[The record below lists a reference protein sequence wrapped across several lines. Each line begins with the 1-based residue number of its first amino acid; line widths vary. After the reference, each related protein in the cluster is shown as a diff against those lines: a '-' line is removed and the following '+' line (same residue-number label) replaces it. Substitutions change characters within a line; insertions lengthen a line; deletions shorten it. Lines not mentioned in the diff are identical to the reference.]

1 MADALAESM
10 LEAVF
15 HWERTRPDR
24 PWLTQ
29 PMGGGVVRDL
39 TWRVAVD
46 EARRMAAHL
55 RARGLPPGSS
65 IAILTKNCAHFFLAD
80 LAIWMAGHVAVPLY
94 PTANA
99 TTIRQIL
106 THSEAR
112 LLFVGKLDAWPSQA
126 PGVPAGLPLI
136 ALPLAPKLDAPT
148 WDELIAKTEPLGGAP
163 TRSPDDLATIIYTSG
178 STGVPK
184 GVMHSFGAMAASCRA
199 MLATISTSP
208 EDRVLSY
215 LPLAHVAERVAVEC
229 PSMFT
234 GGRVFFA
241 ESLETFVDDLKRARP
256 TLFFTVPRLWQKFQ
270 QGVFGKMPP
279 AKLDRLLSIPIVSS
293 LVKRKILKGLGL
305 DSVRLAAS
313 GAAPMSHELMS
324 WYRRLGLEL
333 LEGYGMTENFACS
346 HATRPGRVRVGYV
359 GEPYAGVDCRISDE
373 GEVQIKSPGM
383 MLGYFKAPELTAEAF
398 TPDGYLRTGDRGEI
412 DELGRL
418 RITGRVKELF
428 KTSQGQVRRAGA
440 DRRQARQPPGHRSGV
455 RGWPRPPAA
464 LRPRHARRRSAPPA
478 RRVARR
484 ARSGAQGASARGQR
498 RARGAR
504 DAGLRRR
511 RRRRVADREW
521 LFDAIDEDPPRR
533 HRTHLRAAPR
543 SLVRRAQPGRVAS
556 AQLGA
561 PCRG

>member
-1 MADALAESM
+1 MADGLAKSM

-15 HWERTRPDR
+15 HWERTTPDR

-55 RARGLPPGSS
+55 RSRALPPGSS
-65 IAILTKNCAHFFLAD
+65 IAVLTKNCAHFFLAD
-80 LAIWMAGHVAVPLY
+80 LAIWMAGHCAVPLY

-99 TTIRQIL
+99 TTIGQIL

-126 PGVPAGLPLI
+126 PGVPAGMPLI
-136 ALPLAPKLDAPT
+136 AMPLAPKLDAPS
-148 WDELIAKTEPLGGAP
+148 WDEIIAKTEPLGGEP
-163 TRSPDDLATIIYTSG
+163 TRSPEDLATLVYTSG
-178 STGVPK
+178 STGEPK
-184 GVMHSFGAMAASCRA
+184 GVMVTFGAMSASCRA
-199 MLATISTSP
+199 MLAAIETSP
-208 EDRVLSY
+208 DDRVLSH
-215 LPLAHVAERVAVEC
+215 LPLAHVAERFAVEC

-234 GGRVFFA
+234 GARVFFA
-241 ESLETFVDDLKRARP
+241 ESLDTFVEDLKRARP

-270 QGVFGKMPP
+270 LGVFSKMPP

-313 GAAPMSHELMS
+313 GAAPMSQELMS

-373 GEVQIKSPGM
+373 GEVQVKSPGM
-383 MLGYFKAPELTAEAF
+383 MKGYFKAPELTAEAF
-398 TPDGYLRTGDRGEI
+398 TPDGYLRTGDRGEV

-428 KTSQGQVRRAGA
+428 KTSKGKYVAPAPIEGKLGNHPAIEAVCVGGLGRPQPYGLVMLGLEA
-440 DRRQARQPPGHRSGV
+440 RRQL
-455 RGWPRPPAA
+455 AA
-464 LRPRHARRRSAPPA
+464 T
-478 RRVARR
+478 R
-484 ARSGAQGASARGQR
+484 ADLEATLAA
-498 RARGAR
+498 
-504 DAGLRRR
+504 
-511 RRRRVADREW
+511 
-521 LFDAIDEDPPRR
+521 
-533 HRTHLRAAPR
+533 HLRAVNAELEPHETLAFVAVVHDEWQIENGFLTP
-543 SLVRRAQPGRVAS
+543 SMKIRRAVIERTYEPHLDRWYAERSPVVWQ
-556 AQLGA
+556 A
-561 PCRG
+561 PA